1 MFTDEAPNANVGL
14 GFPNTGCVEAGPE
27 DELNEKREPEDA
39 TLDDPNIVGAL
50 FIAAEAADAPYIAGE
65 LLVVLAAEVAPNI
78 AGELLVVLAAEVA
91 PNIAGEL
98 LVVLA
103 AEVAPNENPVD
114 GIELKPN
121 MEDFGGCCQLA
132 PNKLGVLLMLELI
145 KLASG
150 GEPGP
155 GVVPELNG
163 LAEVVELKGELPEER
178 VVLPVNTND

>member
-50 FIAAEAADAPYIAGE
+50 FIAAEAAD
-65 LLVVLAAEVAPNI
+65 APNI

-132 PNKLGVLLMLELI
+132 PNKLGVLLLLELI